1 MRVFQVAVPLL
12 LAIPMAAERKPRIYI
27 TESGAIQISGPSMA
41 LTGPTSPENIE
52 VMKSFQRH
60 CPTVTVTADRE
71 KADFIVRL
79 DRESPSS
86 VTPFV
91 RGNKVAVFNREADLI
106 YSHSSRLLAPAV
118 KGACAAVTMPLARK

>member
-12 LAIPMAAERKPRIYI
+12 LAIPMAAETKPRIYI

-41 LTGPTSPENIE
+41 LTGPTSSENIE
-52 VMKSFQRH
+52 VMKAFQRH
-60 CPTVTVTADRE
+60 CPSATVTADRE

-79 DRESPSS
+79 DRESPSP

-91 RGNKVAVFNREADLI
+91 RGNKVAVFNRDADLV

-118 KGACAAVTMPLARK
+118 KGACAVVATRK